1 MDRSAR
7 TSATKVIASEAQND
21 PSLRGRDVHGG
32 FDGRASEHS
41 DREQHGSNRDDCDAD
56 NAEELVDVW
65 LANAG
70 QIDTEAVGW

>member
-1 MDRSAR
+1 
-7 TSATKVIASEAQND
+7 
-21 PSLRGRDVHGG
+21 VHGG